1 MEKLLEATENRA
13 NENSR
18 VRKLIEEA
26 TVDKNFSYY
35 DLREFVKI
43 LNESREKDNNR
54 GAQKSETN
62 SDSNTSKGA
71 YKKNRNNQREFRDGE
86 FNQHHN

>member
-13 NENSR
+13 NENIR

-35 DLREFVKI
+35 DLREFVKM
-43 LNESREKDNNR
+43 LNESREKDNSR
-54 GAQKSETN
+54 GAKKSETN

-71 YKKNRNNQREFRDGE
+71 YKKHRNNQREFRDGE
-86 FNQHHN
+86 FNQHHS

>member
-13 NENSR
+13 NENNR

-62 SDSNTSKGA
+62 SNSNTSKGA
-71 YKKNRNNQREFRDGE
+71 YKKHRNNQREFRDGE
-86 FNQHHN
+86 FNQHH